1 MTMPSS
7 IARHSDGALGM
18 SATLPQNLREC
29 PLDELIVRSK
39 NGDRLAMDEICVRF
53 DRQVF
58 AIAYRRLENWDEAL
72 ELKQDVFIQ
81 AFRKLDQLEA
91 PEAFPGWLRQIV
103 VRMAINRATRRRR
116 VASVDA
122 EILEATVGCDHD
134 PAENVIASETRE
146 QVRRGLAGLKALDR
160 ETLMAFY
167 FERQSLV
174 EMSENFSAPVG
185 TIKRRL
191 HTARKRLAE
200 ACSDMIAV

>member
-1 MTMPSS
+1 
-7 IARHSDGALGM
+7 M
-18 SATLPQNLREC
+18 SVPVIDDYREC
-29 PLDELIVRSK
+29 SLVELIERAKSD
-39 NGDRLAMDEICVRF
+39 DRQAMDEICLRF

-81 AFRKLDQLEA
+81 AFRKLDQLET

-103 VRMAINRATRRRR
+103 VRMAINRASRRRR

-122 EILEATVGCDHD
+122 EILETTMGCEHD
-134 PAENVIASETRE
+134 PSREVIADETRQ
-146 QVRRGLAGLKALDR
+146 QVQRGLSELKKLDR
-160 ETLMAFY
+160 ETLVAFY
-167 FERQSLV
+167 FERQSLI
-174 EMSENFSAPVG
+174 EMSENFAAPVG

-200 ACSDMIAV
+200 VCGDLMAV